1 MRDYMDRRVT
11 PSKRVTSPT
20 WGPPPP
26 CKQALSQKYA
36 RRIYLAAMSILKLL
50 SVFMMKGGTES
61 FTENLGRT
69 EIKQKSIA
77 LVYLKTD
84 GTV

>member
-1 MRDYMDRRVT
+1 MLI
-11 PSKRVTSPT
+11 PN
-20 WGPPPP
+20 
-26 CKQALSQKYA
+26 
-36 RRIYLAAMSILKLL
+36 LL

-69 EIKQKSIA
+69 ESKQKSVA